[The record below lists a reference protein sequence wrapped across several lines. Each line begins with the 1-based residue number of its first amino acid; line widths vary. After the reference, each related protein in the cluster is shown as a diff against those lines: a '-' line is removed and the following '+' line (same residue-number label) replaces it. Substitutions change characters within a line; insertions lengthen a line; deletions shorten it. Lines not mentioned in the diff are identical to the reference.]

1 MDKFKGSVLMFSSF
15 QGDPTQLPS
24 LTLAYIGDG
33 VYELY
38 VRNSL
43 IEKGHVRVQNLHK
56 EAIKRVNATLQAR
69 LLERIEGQLTETE
82 RAVARRGRN
91 AKSGHVPKNTEVT
104 EYRKSTGLE
113 TLIGYLFLKGEFSRI
128 DEFLSQIEPLVSPN

>member
-1 MDKFKGSVLMFSSF
+1 MFSSF

-38 VRNSL
+38 VRNFL
-43 IEKGHVRVQNLHK
+43 IEQGNIRVQNLHR

-69 LLERIEGQLTETE
+69 LLEKVKSQLTEVE
-82 RAVARRGRN
+82 LAVARRGRN

-113 TLIGYLFLKGEFSRI
+113 TLIGYLYLKGEINRI
-128 DEFLSQIEPLVSPN
+128 DELLSQIEEIVEPSSKPF